1 MKDEPAE
8 AAPKPISS
16 PIRQAAARAPREAAA
31 RRSIV
36 HRVRAREEL
45 QRLEADT
52 AQRPDKGAVQSSTIK
67 SLSQQSDRLRTEL
80 SIATQT
86 AIVFQTPLDLDRT
99 PVA

>member
-8 AAPKPISS
+8 RRRSS
-16 PIRQAAARAPREAAA
+16 FQVHSCQAAGRAPRAAAA

-45 QRLEADT
+45 QRLEADA

-67 SLSQQSDRLRTEL
+67 SLSQQFDRLRTEL

-86 AIVFQTPLDLDRT
+86 AIMFQKPPDLDRT